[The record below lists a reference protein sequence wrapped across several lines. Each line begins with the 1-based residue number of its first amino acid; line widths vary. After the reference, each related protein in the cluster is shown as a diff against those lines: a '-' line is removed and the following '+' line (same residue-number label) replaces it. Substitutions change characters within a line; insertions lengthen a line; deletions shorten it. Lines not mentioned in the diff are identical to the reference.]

1 MVQEGIVAGG
11 FMDVALGKPQAYL
24 CVLAHNYDEP
34 MYVKSVEALCAKNK
48 NQPKVDDKKWEM
60 VGCSCVM
67 VKDYL

>member
-24 CVLAHNYDEP
+24 CVLVHNYDEP

-48 NQPKVDDKKWEM
+48 NQPD
-60 VGCSCVM
+60 
-67 VKDYL
+67 